1 MPSSQLLQGSSQL
14 RIKLRTLLALQLN
27 FSPRNN
33 LSYFVGSSSRHRLD
47 IPDISALLNLGL
59 VVIAAINPG
68 YFLTRGKPYS
78 RSIKASLSVNMF
90 CRPNT
95 TDIECEVSQKSIRL
109 ANFRPHPNEAS
120 SLAFSA
126 LMDGRIH
133 TGRSISM
140 GPGQFLNL
148 QPA

>member
-1 MPSSQLLQGSSQL
+1 L
-14 RIKLRTLLALQLN
+14 
-27 FSPRNN
+27 FS
-33 LSYFVGSSSRHRLD
+33 
-47 IPDISALLNLGL
+47 
-59 VVIAAINPG
+59 
-68 YFLTRGKPYS
+68 
-78 RSIKASLSVNMF
+78 
-90 CRPNT
+90 RPNT
-95 TDIECEVSQKSIRL
+95 TDIECDVTQSITL
-109 ANFRPHPNEAS
+109 ANFRPHTTEAS